1 MKTPHILNHR
11 RLLSLLAAF
20 VALAVCC
27 IAHHATAAEPA
38 GTNAPSCKTCE
49 DAKKADAAKPA
60 AASEDGSR
68 SLFDGKSLKDWK
80 PTNFIGKGKVEVKD
94 GCIFLGAGND
104 LTGISFVNTNSLPR
118 TDYEIELEGK
128 RVSGYDF
135 FCGLT
140 FPVGKACCTLVLG
153 GWGGTVVGI
162 SSIDGMDA
170 SENET
175 TKSMEFVKNRWY
187 AIRVRVTAEKIECW
201 IDKEQMVDVTIT
213 GKRIGMRFGEIE
225 ESAPLGI
232 ASYNTGTALKN
243 IRLRRLE

>member
-1 MKTPHILNHR
+1 MKTPRIFGHCF
-11 RLLSLLAAF
+11 LSLSISF
-20 VALAVCC
+20 VALAACS
-27 IAHHATAAEPA
+27 AAES
-38 GTNAPSCKTCE
+38 TNAPSCKACVA
-49 DAKKADAAKPA
+49 AKTTDAAKPA
-60 AASEDGSR
+60 AAEEGCK
-68 SLFDGKSLKDWK
+68 SLFDGKSLNGWK

-94 GCIFLGAGND
+94 GCILLGKGND
-104 LTGISFVNTNSLPR
+104 LTGVSFVETNSLSR

-128 RVSGYDF
+128 RVGGYDF

-153 GWGGTVVGI
+153 GWGGSVVGI

-175 TKSMEFVKNRWY
+175 TKSMEFVKDRWY

-201 IDKEQMVDVTIT
+201 IDKEQIVDVTIT

-232 ASYNTGTALKN
+232 ASYNTASAFKN
-243 IRLRRLE
+243 IRLRRLD

>member
-1 MKTPHILNHR
+1 MKYSAVIIILT
-11 RLLSLLAAF
+11 AACF
-20 VALAVCC
+20 ML
-27 IAHHATAAEPA
+27 HATAAEPV
-38 GTNAPSCKTCE
+38 GTNASPSKPCADVKKT
-49 DAKKADAAKPA
+49 DAAKPA
-60 AASEDGSR
+60 AASEDGCR
-68 SLFDGKSLKDWK
+68 SLFDGKSLKGWK

-94 GCIFLGAGND
+94 GCILLGKGND
-104 LTGISFVNTNSLPR
+104 LTGVSFVETNSLPR

-153 GWGGTVVGI
+153 GWGGSVVGI

-175 TKSMEFVKNRWY
+175 SKSMEFVKDRWY

-201 IDKEQMVDVTIT
+201 IDKEQMVDVTVT

-232 ASYNTGTALKN
+232 ASYNTSTALRN
-243 IRLRRLE
+243 IRLRRLD

>member
-1 MKTPHILNHR
+1 MKTLRIFIHGF
-11 RLLSLLAAF
+11 LSLFAAF
-20 VALAVCC
+20 VAVALCS
-27 IAHHATAAEPA
+27 AAES
-38 GTNAPSCKTCE
+38 TNAPACKTCT

-60 AASEDGSR
+60 VADADGWK
-68 SLFDGKSLKDWK
+68 SLFDGKSLKGWK

-94 GCIFLGAGND
+94 GCILLGKGND
-104 LTGISFVNTNSLPR
+104 LTGVSFVETNSLPR

-128 RVSGYDF
+128 RVGGHDF

-140 FPVGKACCTLVLG
+140 FPVGKACCTFILG
-153 GWGGTVVGI
+153 GWGGSVVGI

-175 TKSMEFVKNRWY
+175 SKSMEFVKDRWY
-187 AIRVRVTAEKIECW
+187 AIRVRVTAEKLECW
-201 IDKEQMVDVTIT
+201 INKEQVADVTIT

-232 ASYNTGTALKN
+232 ASYNTSSALRN
-243 IRLRRLE
+243 IRLRRVE

>member
-1 MKTPHILNHR
+1 MKYPAIII
-11 RLLSLLAAF
+11 
-20 VALAVCC
+20 ALTATCLMLR
-27 IAHHATAAEPA
+27 ATAAEPA
-38 GTNAPSCKTCE
+38 GTNAPSCKTCA
-49 DAKKADAAKPA
+49 DTKKADAAKPA
-60 AASEDGSR
+60 AASENGCR
-68 SLFDGKSLKDWK
+68 SLFDGKSLKGWK

-94 GCIFLGAGND
+94 GCIFLGKGND
-104 LTGISFVNTNSLPR
+104 LTGVSFVETNSLPR
-118 TDYEIELEGK
+118 MDYEIELEGK

-153 GWGGTVVGI
+153 GWGGSVVGI

-175 TKSMEFVKNRWY
+175 TKSMEFVKDRWY
-187 AIRVRVTAEKIECW
+187 SIRVRVTAEKIECW

-232 ASYNTGTALKN
+232 ASYNTSTALKN
-243 IRLRRLE
+243 IRLRRLD